1 MSPSAAHCRP
11 VTSHS
16 GSTGGRGEQR
26 VGQSRKRVDGGGT
39 PRYTAYYTDARGRRC
54 SAGTYSSKK
63 AADAAWQDAEAL
75 QRAGRP
81 GDQRAGRIRFGDY
94 VDELWFPHHVLE
106 PTTRQSYRYCLNKH
120 ILPWFGPM
128 RMADILPIHVRQW
141 VTELVDH
148 GVTPA
153 SIRHQKIILS
163 AIFTTALNDF
173 VVSLHPC
180 RGVKT
185 PTVPVKDYRV
195 LTPPEIT
202 GLLDALPNDTCRLLV
217 DTAIG
222 SGLRWGE
229 LIELRPLDIDRRTGI
244 LTVARTVVELQPKD
258 HPEGQ
263 RFLVKP
269 YPKTKRSRRFRLDPD
284 LVSALH
290 AHVARVGRGPEEL
303 IFDFADFTSDPAP
316 SAPGRL
322 VAVEHLGLTD
332 PSPIGRRY
340 RHGTLSAYTAG
351 RCRCPHCRAAFASYR
366 AARRADGLDDPRRA
380 RPTPDTDGH
389 LPRGWWR
396 NQVWSPTCSSAGL
409 HPRPR
414 MHDLRHSHAS
424 WLLAGGADLQV
435 VKERLGH
442 GSIVTT
448 EKYLHTLPSA
458 DDSALA
464 ALRRI
469 RGT

>member
-1 MSPSAAHCRP
+1 
-11 VTSHS
+11 
-16 GSTGGRGEQR
+16 
-26 VGQSRKRVDGGGT
+26 VGFSRKRIGGDGK
-39 PRYTAYYTDARGRRC
+39 PRYTATYRDTRGKER
-54 SAGTYSSKK
+54 SAGTFPTKK
-63 AADAAWQDAEAL
+63 LADTAWQRAEARVDSGHPGDP
-75 QRAGRP
+75 RAGL
-81 GDQRAGRIRFGDY
+81 IKFETY
-94 VDELWFPHHVLE
+94 VNELWFPHHVLE

-141 VTELVDH
+141 VTELVNQ

-173 VVSLHPC
+173 VISLHPC
-180 RGVKT
+180 RGVKA
-185 PTVPVKDYRV
+185 PTVPVKEYRV
-195 LTPPEIT
+195 ITPTEIT
-202 GLLDALPNDTCRLLV
+202 RLLEAMPNDACRLLV
-217 DTAIG
+217 ETAIG

-229 LIELRPLDIDRRTGI
+229 LIELRPRDIDRGSGI
-244 LTVARTVVELQPKD
+244 LTVTRTVLELQPTD

-269 YPKTKRSRRFRLDPD
+269 YPKTKRSRRFRLDSA
-284 LVSALH
+284 LVSAID
-290 AHVARVGRGPEEL
+290 AHVLRIGRGPEDL
-303 IFDFADFTSDPAP
+303 IFSFSDFTIDPSV
-316 SAPGRL
+316 SASARL
-322 VAVEHLGLTD
+322 VTIEDLGLTD
-332 PSPIGRRY
+332 ASPTGRQY

-351 RCRCPHCRAAFASYR
+351 GCRCLHCRSAFANYR
-366 AARRADGLDDPRRA
+366 AARRANGHDAPRASRS
-380 RPTPDTDGH
+380 TPDTDGH
-389 LPRGWWR
+389 VPRGWWR
-396 NQVWSPTCSSAGL
+396 NQIWNPTCADSGL
-409 HPRPR
+409 QPRPR

>member
-1 MSPSAAHCRP
+1 
-11 VTSHS
+11 
-16 GSTGGRGEQR
+16 
-26 VGQSRKRVDGGGT
+26 VGFSRKRIGSDGK
-39 PRYTAYYTDARGRRC
+39 PRYTATYRDARGKER
-54 SAGTYSSKK
+54 SAGTFPTKK
-63 AADAAWQDAEAL
+63 LADSAWQRAEAGVDGGHPGDP
-75 QRAGRP
+75 RAGRVK
-81 GDQRAGRIRFGDY
+81 FESY
-94 VDELWFPHHVLE
+94 VNELWFPHHVLE
-106 PTTRQSYRYCLNKH
+106 ATTRQSYRYCLNKH

-141 VTELVDH
+141 ITELVNQ

-173 VVSLHPC
+173 VISLHPC
-180 RGVKT
+180 RGVKA
-185 PTVPVKDYRV
+185 PTVPVKEYRV
-195 LTPPEIT
+195 LTPAEIT
-202 GLLDALPNDTCRLLV
+202 GLLDALPNDPSRLLV
-217 DTAIG
+217 ETAIG

-229 LIELRPLDIDRRTGI
+229 LIELRPNDLDRRSGI
-244 LTVARTVVELQPKD
+244 LTVTRTVVELQPAD
-258 HPEGQ
+258 HPERR
-263 RFLVKP
+263 RFMVKP

-290 AHVARVGRGPEEL
+290 AHVARVGRGPEDL
-303 IFDFADFTSDPAP
+303 VFDFADFTNDPAP
-316 SAPGRL
+316 SAPGQL
-322 VAVEHLGLTD
+322 VAVEDLGLTD

-366 AARRADGLDDPRRA
+366 AARRTDGLDDPRRP
-380 RPTPDTDGH
+380 RPKPDTDGH

-396 NQVWSPTCSSAGL
+396 NQVWNPTCASAGL